1 MRINMLIPAAALALA
16 VSGCANKE
24 LQETSYSYE
33 SKVHSG
39 TVQVVERTDGPSEEC
54 PNFWRDG
61 EPYKPTGI
69 KQMTG
74 FRLKVNLHSGSDSS
88 HGQVLDVVLPSNNG
102 HEVVMKDFQ
111 KERTWLLGA
120 ETNGLV
126 KTGEI
131 FHYPE
136 GFFVRA
142 ATPQIKENTISFCLG
157 VDRMYVPQADLNSS
171 TNPLIRLDR
180 LNVRFAGESGESI
193 EYDFGSIEPIHV
205 TVSAE
210 PL

>member
-1 MRINMLIPAAALALA
+1 MRIITLVPLAALAVAL
-16 VSGCANKE
+16 SGCANKE

-33 SKVHSG
+33 SKAHSG
-39 TVQVVERTDGPSEEC
+39 TVQVVERTDGPSDQC
-54 PNFWRDG
+54 PKFWRDG
-61 EPYKPTGI
+61 EPYQPTGL

-88 HGQVLDVVLPSNNG
+88 HGQDLDFVLPSNNG
-102 HEVVMKDFQ
+102 HQVVMKDFQ
-111 KERTWLLGA
+111 KERSWLLGA
-120 ETNGLV
+120 DTNGLV
-126 KTGEI
+126 KTGEL

-136 GFFVRA
+136 GFFIRA
-142 ATPQIKENTISFCLG
+142 ASPQISDNTISFCLG

-180 LNVRFAGESGESI
+180 LNIRFAGESGEVVR
-193 EYDFGSIEPIHV
+193 YDFGTVDPIRV

-210 PL
+210 AL

>member
-1 MRINMLIPAAALALA
+1 MRIKTLLPLAALAVV

-39 TVQVVERTDGPSEEC
+39 TVQVVERSDGPSDQC
-54 PNFWRDG
+54 PKFWRKG
-61 EPYKPTGI
+61 EPYNPTGV

-74 FRLKVNLHSGSDSS
+74 FRLKVNLHSGSDTS
-88 HGQVLDVVLPSNNG
+88 HGQVLDFVLPSNHG

-126 KTGEI
+126 KSGEL

-136 GFFVRA
+136 GFFIRA
-142 ATPQIKENTISFCLG
+142 ASPEIKEDTISFCLG
-157 VDRMYVPQADLNSS
+157 VDRMYVPQAVLNNS
-171 TNPLIRLDR
+171 TNPLIHLDR
-180 LNVRFAGESGESI
+180 LNVRFAAVSGETL

-210 PL
+210 AL